1 MQKLKTENIVLNK
14 EIATI
19 FLKGVDEILDSME
32 LMMNPKMLK
41 VIDKRLK
48 DVKSGKNIK
57 SMADFEKLMK
67 EEGVLT
73 RKR

>member
-1 MQKLKTENIVLNK
+1 MQELKTENIVLNK

-41 VIDKRLK
+41 VLDKRMR

-57 SMADFEKLMK
+57 SMAEFEEFMRKQ
-67 EEGVLT
+67 GVVKDL
-73 RKR
+73 